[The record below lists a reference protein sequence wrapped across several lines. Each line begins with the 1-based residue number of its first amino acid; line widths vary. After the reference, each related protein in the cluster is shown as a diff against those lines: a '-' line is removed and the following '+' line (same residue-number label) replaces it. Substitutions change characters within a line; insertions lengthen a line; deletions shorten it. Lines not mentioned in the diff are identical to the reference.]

1 MEFIDKEIEIIREKF
16 YKLDECL
23 NTLSLRLRSCVN
35 AVITCEHAPFKYE
48 ILVCKNRVSY
58 YAGKGGAPESKESI
72 GSYGRYVILLN
83 ANRIKEE
90 VEAKISKGEAGL
102 GKIMNLEI

>member
-1 MEFIDKEIEIIREKF
+1 MEFTDKEIEIIREKF

-23 NTLSLRLRSCVN
+23 NTLSLRLRSCV
-35 AVITCEHAPFKYE
+35 
-48 ILVCKNRVSY
+48 
-58 YAGKGGAPESKESI
+58 KGGAPESKESI

-90 VEAKISKGEAGL
+90 VEAKILKDEAGL